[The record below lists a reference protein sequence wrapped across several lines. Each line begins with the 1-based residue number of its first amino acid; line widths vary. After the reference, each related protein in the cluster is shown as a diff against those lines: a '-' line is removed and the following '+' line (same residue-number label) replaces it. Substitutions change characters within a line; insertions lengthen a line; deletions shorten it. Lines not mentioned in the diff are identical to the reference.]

1 MTNSS
6 SNRIVA
12 AISDSATCIGLA
24 NWLAIPSSASTRQIS
39 FRINRVA
46 ISIVATYSNNTI
58 SRNEAVGAIQ
68 FMKSRPQKSEGTLI
82 NLKWGHIKK
91 WRGTFRCPLRSQI
104 AVLHGRSE
112 GSGDGGDPARQ
123 RRPDGTTSSRTE
135 RSSHCADDASRD
147 DNVLERHHAFLI
159 RTQVLQG
166 FGGLNIIVQHRRK
179 SFLQDEPQLLPL
191 ADIAVLPSGVQST
204 I

>member
-68 FMKSRPQKSEGTLI
+68 FIKSRPQKSEVTLI
-82 NLKWGHIKK
+82 NFKK
-91 WRGTFRCPLRSQI
+91 WRGTFRCLLRRQLI
-104 AVLHGRSE
+104 VLHGRSE

-123 RRPDGTTSSRTE
+123 RRPDGTRRSRTE

>member
-46 ISIVATYSNNTI
+46 ISIIATYSNNSI

-68 FMKSRPQKSEGTLI
+68 FIKCMLKKLEGI
-82 NLKWGHIKK
+82 G
-91 WRGTFRCPLRSQI
+91 RSQ
-104 AVLHGRSE
+104 
-112 GSGDGGDPARQ
+112 
-123 RRPDGTTSSRTE
+123 
-135 RSSHCADDASRD
+135 C
-147 DNVLERHHAFLI
+147 
-159 RTQVLQG
+159 
-166 FGGLNIIVQHRRK
+166 
-179 SFLQDEPQLLPL
+179 
-191 ADIAVLPSGVQST
+191 PSGVSLKSRGQVDRGERVSQLPLDITTTST
-204 I
+204 ERCSHCDNDNSRD

>member
-68 FMKSRPQKSEGTLI
+68 FMKSRPQKKRGHI
-82 NLKWGHIKK
+82 NKLKVGHIK
-91 WRGTFRCPLRSQI
+91 FINVPSLFLRPGFHELDCSHSL
-104 AVLHGRSE
+104 V
-112 GSGDGGDPARQ
+112 SGNRIVAIRRNDRYRDTIDP
-123 RRPDGTTSSRTE
+123 
-135 RSSHCADDASRD
+135 
-147 DNVLERHHAFLI
+147 
-159 RTQVLQG
+159 
-166 FGGLNIIVQHRRK
+166 K
-179 SFLQDEPQLLPL
+179 
-191 ADIAVLPSGVQST
+191 
-204 I
+204 

>member
-46 ISIVATYSNNTI
+46 ISVIATYSNNSI

-68 FMKSRPQKSEGTLI
+68 FIKCMLKKGGGTAQC
-82 NLKWGHIKK
+82 HV
-91 WRGTFRCPLRSQI
+91 PLLSQT
-104 AVLHGRSE
+104 AVSDGRSE
-112 GSGDGGDPARQ
+112 SGGDSAEPGCQ
-123 RRPDGTTSSRTE
+123 GGPDTTSS
-135 RSSHCADDASRD
+135 
-147 DNVLERHHAFLI
+147 
-159 RTQVLQG
+159 
-166 FGGLNIIVQHRRK
+166 
-179 SFLQDEPQLLPL
+179 
-191 ADIAVLPSGVQST
+191 
-204 I
+204 